1 MKRAS
6 QFTDIGLSFAVPS
19 SFNENVWYPE
29 MNLYD
34 SKISKSD
41 LGIYLC
47 TVYCFQT
54 IVNQGNGLCLL
65 IDRVSSNNFARAMSL
80 RLIIYNFQLQWN
92 FKCAQ
97 REYGNYCFLP
107 SSKNFRHP
115 VSLQKKSGRQI
126 TSLEINAFCKQN
138 GHVYARIEPG
148 NLWVKGECQNLSFLS
163 PYVYWLKQNS
173 PLLVQKA
180 KCGRKVFK

>member
-1 MKRAS
+1 MFLFQWECVIPRHEPLWLKD
-6 QFTDIGLSFAVPS
+6 QQ
-19 SFNENVWYPE
+19 VW
-29 MNLYD
+29 
-34 SKISKSD
+34 
-41 LGIYLC
+41 LGHIFVYSIYLC

-54 IVNQGNGLCLL
+54 VVNQGNGLCLL

-97 REYGNYCFLP
+97 REYGNYCFSP
-107 SSKNFRHP
+107 SSKNLRHP

-180 KCGRKVFK
+180 KCGRKVFNQVNTI